1 MNKVGW
7 GASKTGF
14 LSLKNTPG
22 RAKPFSEL
30 WIDGVWLQDNS
41 NQLVTIKIYMK
52 TLHYTPQTYMQFKKG
67 ERLSNAEDS
76 QVEIK
81 KIIRFLKWWWINK
94 FTNLEPLCLKTYY
107 YVEFLFSA
115 AKSILIDIIYL
126 SPHIHLF
133 IFLSIFHLSIY
144 LCIHPTIFNLS
155 LQLDFIFL
163 VNI

>member
-22 RAKPFSEL
+22 RAKPFKEL
-30 WIDGVWLQDNS
+30 WIDRVWLQDNS

-52 TLHYTPQTYMQFKKG
+52 TLHYTSQTYMQFKKG

-94 FTNLEPLCLKTYY
+94 FTNLEPLFLKTYY
-107 YVEFLFSA
+107 YVGFLFSA

-126 SPHIHLF
+126 SIHTF
-133 IFLSIFHLSIY
+133 IY
-144 LCIHPTIFNLS
+144 LSTYLS
-155 LQLDFIFL
+155 FTYLYIYAFIQLSSTYL
-163 VNI
+163 YN